1 MYIESL
7 DLKNFRNYEEL
18 HLTFDRGINVFFGDN
33 AQGKTNILEALYVCA
48 TSRSHRGSKDR
59 EMIRFGQ
66 EEAHLRMEIRKQDIP
81 GRIDM
86 HFHPGKSR
94 GIAIGGIPIRKAS
107 ELFGVIHVVCFSPED
122 LGIVKNGPA
131 ERRQFLN
138 MELCQ
143 LDRGY
148 VSDLLT
154 YNKVL
159 QQRNQLLKDL
169 YFRPD
174 LEDTLDVWDEQLIK
188 SGREIIKKRRKFVK
202 ELNTIIRDI
211 HLGLSGGRE
220 ELFLTYE
227 PDIEE
232 EDFRD
237 ELIRNRETDKKMKT
251 TVTGP
256 HRDDVGFGVNDI
268 NIRKYGS
275 QGQQRSAALSLKLSE
290 IELVKKRTGDSPVL
304 LLDDVLSELDSG
316 RQENLLSVLSGIQAF
331 ITCTGLDDFVSH
343 SFHIDRLFQVNSG
356 KVN

>member
-18 HLTFDRGINVFFGDN
+18 HLTFDRGVNVFFGDN

-275 QGQQRSAALSLKLSE
+275 QGQQRSAAL
-290 IELVKKRTGDSPVL
+290 
-304 LLDDVLSELDSG
+304 DSG
-316 RQENLLSVLSGIQAF
+316 RQENLLGVLSGIQAF

>member
-1 MYIESL
+1 MLIKSL
-7 DLKNFRNYEEL
+7 DLKDFRNYGEL
-18 HLTFDRGINVFFGDN
+18 HLEFDSGINVFFGDN

-48 TSRSHRGSKDR
+48 TSRSHRGSRDR
-59 EMIRFGQ
+59 EMIRFGCG
-66 EEAHLRMEIRKQDIP
+66 EAHLRMEILKRDIP

-86 HFHPGKSR
+86 HFHPGRSR
-94 GIAIGGIPIRKAS
+94 GIAIGGVPIRRAS

-122 LGIVKNGPA
+122 LGIVKEGPA
-131 ERRQFLN
+131 ERRHFLN

-148 VSDLLT
+148 VNDLLT

-174 LEDTLDVWDEQLIK
+174 LEDTLDIWDDQLVRT
-188 SGREIIKKRRKFVK
+188 GRAIIAKRRLFVK
-202 ELNTIIRDI
+202 DLNGIIRDI
-211 HLGLSGGRE
+211 HKELTGGRG
-220 ELFLTYE
+220 ELLLTYE
-227 PDIEE
+227 PDTEE
-232 EDFRD
+232 EEFLD

-251 TVTGP
+251 TMTGP
-256 HRDDVGFGVNDI
+256 HRDDVGFLVNDI

-275 QGQQRSAALSLKLSE
+275 QGQQRTSALSLKLSE
-290 IELVKKRTGDSPVL
+290 IELVRKKAGENPVL

-316 RQENLLSVLSGIQAF
+316 RQENLLQVLSGIQTF

-343 SFHIDRLFQVNSG
+343 SFHIDRLFQVNGG
-356 KVN
+356 KVI

>member
-232 EDFRD
+232 ED
-237 ELIRNRETDKKMKT
+237 
-251 TVTGP
+251 
-256 HRDDVGFGVNDI
+256 
-268 NIRKYGS
+268 
-275 QGQQRSAALSLKLSE
+275 
-290 IELVKKRTGDSPVL
+290 
-304 LLDDVLSELDSG
+304 
-316 RQENLLSVLSGIQAF
+316 
-331 ITCTGLDDFVSH
+331 
-343 SFHIDRLFQVNSG
+343 
-356 KVN
+356 